1 MDLVISALEK
11 LNDYKNAMLDLEKL
25 RVNDRFTF
33 LESDTLSKACEAKNA
48 LEQMMQRPSDKPSLF
63 DTCGR
68 SKSDIYVKAIKDIQ
82 SAVTYQLNYA
92 FNYCVSVIT
101 QEPGFSGDRE
111 AFLREYAPI
120 WAENDSVSELGALV
134 KNESVIDIETYQA
147 HMATIAEFDF
157 TRLYDAFINTFS
169 ADKAFEARCKNAA
182 KDLVSAFGLRYQLL
196 ENITRSH
203 KNGFIITCDIYS
215 EPTPSYYSE
224 RKSRLWRRGAENCH
238 QIYQA
243 LEIASRWADSDPLF
257 EAGVAFNALRASSHW
272 DVSYDSRD
280 KFGRGGVLLTMFNSK
295 FELLLP
301 NDAFNS
307 LIAFIRT
314 FAAGELKDQK
324 SAA

>member
-1 MDLVISALEK
+1 MDLVKSVLEK

-33 LESDTLSKACEAKNA
+33 LESDTLSKAGDAKNA

-68 SKSDIYVKAIKDIQ
+68 SKSDIYVKAIKDIH
-82 SAVTYQLNYA
+82 SAVTFQFHNV

-111 AFLREYAPI
+111 AFLREHAPI

-147 HMATIAEFDF
+147 KMATIAEFDF

-169 ADKAFEARCKNAA
+169 ADKAFESRCKKAA
-182 KDLVSAFGLRYQLL
+182 EDLVNTFGLHHHSL
-196 ENITRSH
+196 ESITRSH
-203 KNGFIITCDIYS
+203 KNGFIIARDIYS

-224 RKSRLWRRGAENCH
+224 HKARLWGRGAEKCH

-243 LEIASRWADSDPLF
+243 LGIASRWADSEPLF
-257 EAGVAFNALRASSHW
+257 EAGVAFNALRANSHW
-272 DVSYDSRD
+272 DVNYDSRD

-301 NDAFNS
+301 DDAFNS

-314 FAAGELKDQK
+314 FAAGKLANQK